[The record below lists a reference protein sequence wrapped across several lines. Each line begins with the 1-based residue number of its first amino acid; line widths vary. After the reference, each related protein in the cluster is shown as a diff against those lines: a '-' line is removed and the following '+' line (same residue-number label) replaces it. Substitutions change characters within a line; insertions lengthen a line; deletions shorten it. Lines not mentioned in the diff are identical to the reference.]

1 MGIRTRIEFVKMRYQ
16 AWLIWRTHQLRHR
29 YFEEVLVF
37 LGIVHSPTFETVL
50 GTFVFSHTLNA
61 AFENGTRS
69 ISEFLCQP
77 TRVVILAL
85 ENGKKE
91 DKCDDHE

>member
-1 MGIRTRIEFVKMRYQ
+1 MGMRTRIELIKIRYQ
-16 AWLIWRTHQLRHR
+16 AWLIWRTHRLRHG

-50 GTFVFSHTLNA
+50 DTFVFNHTLNA

-69 ISEFLCQP
+69 ISELLCQP
-77 TRVVILAL
+77 TRVVIWAL
-85 ENGKKE
+85 KNDKKE
-91 DKCDDHE
+91 DKCDGH